1 MHDDV
6 PGQQDFP
13 GREKPDRKIAENC
26 DIFLPDLYVPGQ
38 LTHVLSI
45 YHKGNEAI
53 GVIQQGELRCLTTC
67 RANPATEQHETDTK
81 PTLTHCSM
89 PAPSL

>member
-1 MHDDV
+1 MGASASRNGSNIALNSRVASYVCTDDFLQLDVMITYTPGKV
-6 PGQQDFP
+6 P
-13 GREKPDRKIAENC
+13 IVA
-26 DIFLPDLYVPGQ
+26 
-38 LTHVLSI
+38 S
-45 YHKGNEAI
+45 
-53 GVIQQGELRCLTTC
+53 LTTC